1 MSDDQSCIENASR
14 CCSGT
19 SRAIRGAITEQSLK
33 TPKTRA
39 LVSYLESSQ
48 YRSVEHA
55 SQPEWNP
62 KDSQREAVHD
72 QLLLDSFER
81 STLRDSTALNGQEL
95 RVSSA
100 HSGQYLMPVRPM
112 FPRNGDEM
120 DSLECSPLVE
130 SLKVGWTRM
139 NRVCDFPFDR
149 ELDRAKNA
157 EGQLRRS
164 HSFLSCGGRIPVR
177 ISVGCLAIVM
187 VLLVGGGIQLG
198 GWGKPHQ
205 EKASPSAQNTKSSV
219 QDVMQGPAPT
229 AQPKSG
235 LTVQPKVGPAPPVQ
249 PTQVPVTTTET
260 MVERSRHLTLKFM
273 QLRMRNDLGDMWEYL
288 TDDTTMHVDL
298 SRASPLLT
306 WYVEKDFKT
315 DLRGGADITR
325 FWGAFPTEPEDI
337 IPAPAQYDCFGI
349 MCTVVSTM
357 ERPLVGRISSSAR
370 ASWNPS
376 QDVLTH
382 IELSLAAA

>member
-19 SRAIRGAITEQSLK
+19 SRAIRGVITEQSLK

-149 ELDRAKNA
+149 ELDRAKKC
-157 EGQLRRS
+157 RR
-164 HSFLSCGGRIPVR
+164 
-177 ISVGCLAIVM
+177 
-187 VLLVGGGIQLG
+187 
-198 GWGKPHQ
+198 
-205 EKASPSAQNTKSSV
+205 
-219 QDVMQGPAPT
+219 
-229 AQPKSG
+229 
-235 LTVQPKVGPAPPVQ
+235 
-249 PTQVPVTTTET
+249 
-260 MVERSRHLTLKFM
+260 
-273 QLRMRNDLGDMWEYL
+273 
-288 TDDTTMHVDL
+288 
-298 SRASPLLT
+298 
-306 WYVEKDFKT
+306 
-315 DLRGGADITR
+315 
-325 FWGAFPTEPEDI
+325 
-337 IPAPAQYDCFGI
+337 PAQKISLVFVLWRADT
-349 MCTVVSTM
+349 CTHLCRVSRNSHGFT
-357 ERPLVGRISSSAR
+357 GRWRHPARWMGKTSPGESLTFCPKYEVISPGCHAR
-370 ASWNPS
+370 ASSNCPAEVRSDCPTEGGTSATCPTNPS
-376 QDVLTH
+376 PCDHHRNHGGAQPTLDLKIH
-382 IELSLAAA
+382 AAQNEE